1 MSNWAEQRRADRAAA
16 AAKRRADV
24 AAEREQNR
32 ADAAAASA
40 ERRTELAARTRAS
53 EKRRADAR
61 RRRAELVAAAGAH
74 MVEVLV
80 YGLAVVCAVMAIPAM
95 AIFGW
100 DLYGPPGLL
109 LPAVSEL
116 GAWAFAG
123 AVMVSRR
130 AHPDRPVRWLV
141 VGIGVFAVTGAALNF
156 AHGMSGDDGGLTRGL
171 VMAVVSVAGIVAH
184 QLAVAVPPRSR
195 AERAAARHDGLA
207 VAGPTGWTRGTA
219 ELDDVAVA
227 LGVAGTLAA
236 REERHEVQRARYAAY
251 MTVFANRR
259 GWREQRDAGAASR
272 QATRRAPPD
281 RLTPFPWDI
290 CAAGMPAHRSQRTPK
305 ASVPQRIP
313 AWTGG
318 GHGDAG
324 GRPSSPRQDT
334 PAGRQG
340 PHRADTGAVQGRSG
354 PRRTPARA
362 RGHPPAAPRAENPS
376 QVGQ

>member
-195 AERAAARHDGLA
+195 AERAAARHDGM
-207 VAGPTGWTRGTA
+207 TA
-219 ELDDVAVA
+219 
-227 LGVAGTLAA
+227 
-236 REERHEVQRARYAAY
+236 
-251 MTVFANRR
+251 
-259 GWREQRDAGAASR
+259 
-272 QATRRAPPD
+272 
-281 RLTPFPWDI
+281 
-290 CAAGMPAHRSQRTPK
+290 
-305 ASVPQRIP
+305 
-313 AWTGG
+313 
-318 GHGDAG
+318 
-324 GRPSSPRQDT
+324 
-334 PAGRQG
+334 
-340 PHRADTGAVQGRSG
+340 
-354 PRRTPARA
+354 
-362 RGHPPAAPRAENPS
+362 
-376 QVGQ
+376 